1 MLKIIH
7 RCFSEALLAKDFSQ
21 LTLKSPF
28 NPITFQKKKHVLTLS
43 DHEEKRIDSLLSQE
57 QKELVN
63 AMHAG
68 HNIYFTG
75 TISI

>member
-1 MLKIIH
+1 MLKTIQ
-7 RCFSEALLAKDFSQ
+7 RYFSQALLANEFSK

-28 NPITFQKKKHVLTLS
+28 NPITFQRKKQVLTLS

-63 AMHAG
+63 TMHAG

-75 TISI
+75 KISC